1 MALAGTG
8 AELAHLTPRPV
19 KGLFGD
25 NYLSFAGSG
34 ETFAK
39 QFLPEIYEKE
49 VERYGNRTV
58 SGFLSLVGAEMP
70 MASDEVVWSEQG
82 RIHVAYEGVT
92 MLDESAECK
101 ISFPKHRYKKFI
113 KDTVSGTIER
123 EEFILEKLKSILSY
137 EFNESRTDLI
147 LKIMIMSASFELI
160 FVHKTPIKVIVSE
173 YVKISDFFLEN
184 AHKRYLNAILDKV
197 SKNVR
202 NL

>member
-1 MALAGTG
+1 MSSS
-8 AELAHLTPRPV
+8 EISHNPRIIV
-19 KGLFGD
+19 IQKLYSYFINKD
-25 NYLSFAGSG
+25 TSLNY
-34 ETFAK
+34 
-39 QFLPEIYEKE
+39 
-49 VERYGNRTV
+49 
-58 SGFLSLVGAEMP
+58 
-70 MASDEVVWSEQG
+70 
-82 RIHVAYEGVT
+82 
-92 MLDESAECK
+92 
-101 ISFPKHRYKKFI
+101 PKHRYKKFI

-123 EEFILEKLKSILSY
+123 EEFILEKLKSILSN

-202 NL
+202 NLEN